1 MSERESAA
9 LPTSIFSV
17 LGHLFGQPP
26 SSNHVGSVNTIDGHS
41 KKKRRRSGGGRD
53 GEVERKNRKSDGG
66 GGGGGGN
73 DDDADILIDEESLE
87 DKGGSVSEKDGAER
101 QYKRLKEHS
110 VTTSTTTTKTTTT
123 TTTTTTTMDAPMEHK
138 VTSNKNE
145 MEVVEG
151 ENSELSS
158 QGRREGGHSHAPSQ
172 SHHVHLNPH
181 AVYVTGLS
189 FSTVDPACLTELFS
203 SRFGP
208 VKEARVAVKDGKGRG
223 FGYVLFVLPTSA
235 SECLRKCS
243 ETLTSSS
250 AAAAVTSSS
259 SSSAA
264 AAVTSSSSAAAAVT
278 SSSSAAAAITS
289 SSSSS
294 SSSLSSSA
302 ITTTIASVDEVMKGE
317 GEQVEVLKLDGR
329 KLQVQA
335 CRRELIDKW
344 HVPALPPKPVLIK
357 TATITSFKPRG
368 FARVKV
374 IESSAPAPAA
384 SSSTASTVKSNE
396 INNGVYIEKGK
407 DDIYVEKEKDEEE
420 EITLMQ

>member
-26 SSNHVGSVNTIDGHS
+26 SSNHVGSVNTIDGHF

-53 GEVERKNRKSDGG
+53 GEVERKNRKSDG

-87 DKGGSVSEKDGAER
+87 DKGGSVSEKDGTER

-123 TTTTTTTMDAPMEHK
+123 TTTTTMDAPMEHK
-138 VTSNKNE
+138 VTSNNNE

-158 QGRREGGHSHAPSQ
+158 QGRRGGGHSHAPSQ

-189 FSTVDPACLTELFS
+189 FSTVDPAGLTELFS

-243 ETLTSSS
+243 KTLTSSS

-259 SSSAA
+259 SSSSA
-264 AAVTSSSSAAAAVT
+264 AAVTSSSAAAEAVT
-278 SSSSAAAAITS
+278 SSSSSSAAIT
-289 SSSSS
+289 SS

-335 CRRELIDKW
+335 CRREL
-344 HVPALPPKPVLIK
+344 
-357 TATITSFKPRG
+357 G
-368 FARVKV
+368 
-374 IESSAPAPAA
+374 
-384 SSSTASTVKSNE
+384 
-396 INNGVYIEKGK
+396 
-407 DDIYVEKEKDEEE
+407 
-420 EITLMQ
+420 

>member
-17 LGHLFGQPP
+17 LGHLYGQPP
-26 SSNHVGSVNTIDGHS
+26 SSNHVGSVNAIDGHS
-41 KKKRRRSGGGRD
+41 KRKRRRSGGGRD

-87 DKGGSVSEKDGAER
+87 DKGGSVSEKDGTER

-123 TTTTTTTMDAPMEHK
+123 TTTTTTMDAPMEHK
-138 VTSNKNE
+138 VTSNNNE
-145 MEVVEG
+145 MEVAEG

-189 FSTVDPACLTELFS
+189 FSTVDPAGLTELFS

-243 ETLTSSS
+243 KTLTSSS

-259 SSSAA
+259 SSAS
-264 AAVTSSSSAAAAVT
+264 AAAVT
-278 SSSSAAAAITS
+278 SSSSAAAAIT
-289 SSSSS
+289 SSS